1 MNRRCSGPNWPN
13 LTPSRAADLVCR
25 KKYHEL
31 HVLKNG
37 PGEDFSPT
45 LVYGSASHDLLKR
58 LYDPMTGQ
66 PTNKDVSLLSE
77 VVFGRLQYPD
87 PDDREAD
94 RLRCVEMVQAYLAQD
109 TDAET
114 TKGVEIYGKMPLLN
128 GDGSVALTLG
138 AKFDRLLVR
147 PAMPHC
153 LVIRDYK
160 TGRPGPLDMEGAC
173 LMLAIA
179 RVGNKNYET
188 VAVEF
193 DWIGRGGLVERAV
206 VTVAE
211 VRPYWPSLKSKAFS
225 VYGAADFPAQPGE
238 HCMFCPLRTECQPD
252 TQATVEEIDAMFA

>member
-1 MNRRCSGPNWPN
+1 MNRRCSGHNWPN

-37 PGEDFSPT
+37 PGEDFSPA

-58 LYDPMTGQ
+58 LYDPMTGL
-66 PTNKDVSLLSE
+66 PAGKDVSMLAE
-77 VVFGRLQYPD
+77 IVFGRLQYPD

-94 RLRCVEMVQAYLAQD
+94 RMRCVGMVQAYLAQD
-109 TDAET
+109 ADAET

-128 GDGSVALTLG
+128 GDGSGALTLG

-147 PAMPHC
+147 PAAPDC

-160 TGRPGPLDMEGAC
+160 TGRPGPVDMEGAC

-188 VAVEF
+188 AMVEF
-193 DWIGRGGLVERAV
+193 DWIGRGGLLERAT
-206 VTVAE
+206 VTIAE
-211 VRPYWPSLKSKAFS
+211 VRPYWPLLKAKAFS
-225 VYGAADFPAQPGE
+225 VYGAADFPPQPGE

-252 TQATVEEIDAMFA
+252 VQATVEEIDAIFA